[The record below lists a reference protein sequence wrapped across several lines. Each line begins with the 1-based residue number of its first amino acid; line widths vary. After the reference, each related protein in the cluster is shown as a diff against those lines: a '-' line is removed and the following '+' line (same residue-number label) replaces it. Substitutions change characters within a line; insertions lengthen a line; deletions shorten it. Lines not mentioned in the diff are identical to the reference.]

1 MVYFGW
7 NSFDPMRPAVPGAKK
22 DKALAAFISNCGARS
37 FRNLAVGALMAPEAN
52 LTVESY
58 GACMRN
64 MVGPRLVSLHND
76 CGHWFAPAMIAAMI
90 AAMLADRVCITDSV
104 GQAQW

>member
-1 MVYFGW
+1 VVYFGW

-64 MVGPRLVSLHND
+64 MVGPWLVSLHNEW
-76 CGHWFAPAMIAAMI
+76 HWLAPAMIAAMI